1 MIAHHTG
8 YHVQAMKLIEIIEKL
23 KLEVRTG
30 ADQLD
35 VEVTGGYASDLMS
48 DVIARAEE
56 GNLWVTL
63 QTHQNI
69 VAVAVMKS
77 LHGIILINGR
87 EPDED
92 TVQKASAQGVPIM
105 ISKMSMFELVGRLFE
120 LGIGKS

>member
-1 MIAHHTG
+1 
-8 YHVQAMKLIEIIEKL
+8 MKLIEIIEKL

-30 ADQLD
+30 SDQLD
-35 VEVTGGYASDLMS
+35 VEITGGYASDLMS

-77 LHGIILINGR
+77 LHGIILINSR